1 MYRPGWPGGRARTP
15 NDGFMPNTPQN
26 AAGIL
31 TDPAPSVPWA
41 TGPMP
46 AATAA
51 ADPPLDPPDVRDSPH
66 GLRVGPISRLPA
78 SPFQPNSEV
87 FVFPRMMAPAAR
99 RRSTTTESVPGTQ
112 SFESRDPN
120 VVRKPRVGVRSL
132 MEIGIPSKGRGGPS
146 FASSASSTR
155 RASAL
160 ASSRAS
166 VTKALSDGLSVSIR
180 SKMASTTSTGE
191 TMRRVYASRS
201 SSADLPQTSTSMGR
215 LYSTDTKAHEAGVEK
230 MERTRCRAC
239 SNIQGRTPVR
249 R

>member
-166 VTKALSDGLSVSIR
+166 VTKALSDGLSVSLA
-180 SKMASTTSTGE
+180 MALIDREHTAVGTELTTHIVGVQ
-191 TMRRVYASRS
+191 RRVWVIAPSPYDPNGTAMRTGG
-201 SSADLPQTSTSMGR
+201 P
-215 LYSTDTKAHEAGVEK
+215 AGLVGGAE
-230 MERTRCRAC
+230 
-239 SNIQGRTPVR
+239 P
-249 R
+249 